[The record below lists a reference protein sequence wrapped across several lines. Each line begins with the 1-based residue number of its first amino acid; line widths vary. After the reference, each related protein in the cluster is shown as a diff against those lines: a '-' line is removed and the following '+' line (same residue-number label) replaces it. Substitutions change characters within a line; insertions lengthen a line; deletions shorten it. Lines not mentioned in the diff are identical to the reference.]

1 MIDPDFDDRISTDEE
16 IIREPVTTV
25 AEAIDRMRA
34 INAAAPQ
41 HDGLAEFNKL
51 YTVITCEVA
60 DWLRT
65 GRFADFDFLDRL
77 DVAFA
82 NRYFDALRAW
92 GTREGEVPR
101 VWKAL
106 LERRGDRKVAPIQ
119 FAVAGVNAHINYDL
133 AAALVTTCEVIEAP
147 LGHGEQRLDYD
158 GINTIFAMKYKV
170 LRDEFTDGLVDQ
182 IDEGFVARAL
192 DFVNNFV
199 VEKARD
205 EAWESAERLVI
216 RRSDG
221 DLQGEARVMS
231 RLDRHF
237 GLVAWGLLMRGLF

>member
-1 MIDPDFDDRISTDEE
+1 
-16 IIREPVTTV
+16 
-25 AEAIDRMRA
+25 
-34 INAAAPQ
+34 
-41 HDGLAEFNKL
+41 
-51 YTVITCEVA
+51 
-60 DWLRT
+60 
-65 GRFADFDFLDRL
+65 
-77 DVAFA
+77 
-82 NRYFDALRAW
+82 
-92 GTREGEVPR
+92 
-101 VWKAL
+101 
-106 LERRGDRKVAPIQ
+106 
-119 FAVAGVNAHINYDL
+119 
-133 AAALVTTCEVIEAP
+133 
-147 LGHGEQRLDYD
+147 
-158 GINTIFAMKYKV
+158 
-170 LRDEFTDGLVDQ
+170 LVDQ